1 MCSDPT
7 HPVNPSLEAWAHGN
21 DARADIEISRDKAEL
36 KGGDFLFLI
45 SCHQIIDAETRA
57 LYRHSL
63 VIHASDLP
71 KGRGWSPMAWEVLEG
86 ADRITVSLLKAE
98 DGVDSGDIWEKRSF
112 ELDGTE
118 LLEEL
123 NAKLFDVELQLMD
136 WALGNCDQTVPEPQ
150 IGDPFTWPRR
160 LPTDSKI
167 DPERPL
173 TESFDTIRIAD
184 PDRFPA
190 YFEHRGVR
198 YAIRLEKLP

>member
-1 MCSDPT
+1 M
-7 HPVNPSLEAWAHGN
+7 NPLLDAWAN
-21 DARADIEISRDKAEL
+21 ANAARADIEIARDKAEL

-45 SCHQIIDAETRA
+45 SCHQIIGVETRA

-98 DGVDSGDIWEKRSF
+98 DGVDSGDIWQKRSF

-118 LLEEL
+118 LLKEL

-136 WALGNCDQTVPEPQ
+136 WALENCDQTVPEPQ

-160 LPTDSKI
+160 QPTDSKI

>member
-1 MCSDPT
+1 
-7 HPVNPSLEAWAHGN
+7 
-21 DARADIEISRDKAEL
+21 
-36 KGGDFLFLI
+36 
-45 SCHQIIDAETRA
+45 
-57 LYRHSL
+57 
-63 VIHASDLP
+63 
-71 KGRGWSPMAWEVLEG
+71 MAWEVLEG